1 MDTQAG
7 FSERLKKRKS
17 PLNFGGSTG
26 KATTEYHR
34 TKDILHVK
42 QLLGHKNLSST
53 MKYIDID
60 RAVYGEHEDDE
71 FVSRVAR
78 SLKGARALL
87 EAGFEYITD
96 MNGYKLFRKRT

>member
-1 MDTQAG
+1 
-7 FSERLKKRKS
+7 
-17 PLNFGGSTG
+17 
-26 KATTEYHR
+26 
-34 TKDILHVK
+34 
-42 QLLGHKNLSST
+42 
-53 MKYIDID
+53 MKYIDIE

-96 MNGYKLFRKRT
+96 MDGYKLFRKRT